1 MFDKV
6 KDLYKMQKQ
15 AKQLKQE
22 LKNIH
27 IEGENDGVTCV
38 FDGQQNPVSVTI
50 ADSAFPDITPHILR
64 KIEQSLLKALIKTIK
79 KTQEVSAAKMKS
91 IMGDISFGG
100 TATA

>member
-1 MFDKV
+1 MFDKF

-27 IEGENDGVTCV
+27 IEGEADGVTSI
-38 FDGQQNPVSVTI
+38 FDGQQSPVNVTI
-50 ADSAFPDITPHILR
+50 ADAAFPEITPNLLR
-64 KIEQSLLKALIKTIK
+64 KIEQAVLRSLMKTTK

-91 IMGDISFGG
+91 IMGDISFAGPN
-100 TATA
+100 A